1 MRGAMVMAVTRWPS
15 ADTATMHSAVTAST
29 RKGALRRRGSA
40 AQASADS
47 AMPDHSGGGPGIT
60 P

>member
-1 MRGAMVMAVTRWPS
+1 MVMAVTRWPS